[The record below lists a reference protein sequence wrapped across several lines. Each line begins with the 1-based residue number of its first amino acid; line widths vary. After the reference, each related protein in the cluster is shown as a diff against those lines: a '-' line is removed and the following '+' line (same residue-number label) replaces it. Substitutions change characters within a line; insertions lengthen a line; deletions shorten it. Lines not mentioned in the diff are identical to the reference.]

1 MGNIRETFRDYC
13 EKKQNIKFPEEPKPF
28 KRHKI
33 GTAKIS
39 RQEYMHDYYI
49 NNKEKLSGYAK
60 NWYEK
65 NKERLACKLTKF
77 QELLYNYYLSTNYMW
92 VIPELRATGIVLW
105 KTTSQIFRSTEA
117 LVKKWK
123 LTRSPEW
130 YRLLE
135 VATPVVSVEPL
146 FDANEPD
153 LYEDVVSTKED
164 SSEIIKRLE
173 DENRELHRKL
183 KNAEDRYLK
192 LLWEYTNYKES
203 VKTAYINYE
212 VAEKVRNDMMWEL
225 DDTIME
231 R

>member
-1 MGNIRETFRDYC
+1 MGNIRETFRDFC
-13 EKKQNIKFPEEPKPF
+13 EKKQNVKFPEEPF
-28 KRHKI
+28 KKHKI
-33 GTAKIS
+33 GAKNFN

-49 NNKEKLSGYAK
+49 KNRERHAELAK
-60 NWYEK
+60 SWYEK

-77 QELLYNYYLSTNYMW
+77 QELLYNYYLSTNYQW

-105 KTTSQIFRSTEA
+105 KTTSQIFRSTES

-130 YRLLE
+130 YKLLE

-146 FDANEPD
+146 FDADEPD

-173 DENRELHRKL
+173 DENRELNRRL

-192 LLWEYTNYKES
+192 LLWEYTDYREA
-203 VKTAYINYE
+203 VKTAYFNYE
-212 VAEKVRNDMMWEL
+212 VAEKVRNQMMKEL
-225 DDTIME
+225 WNTI
-231 R
+231 